1 MDKFQAEQV
10 AEALLSP
17 EVRAREDRLE
27 KKRAAEFAQAEKRKI
42 AWAGLLGFVIGAL
55 IAHYLGTPLVRGGF
69 WGTMLFGLSTTVWVL
84 MRIKKHHANL
94 VPPQS
99 SPTQESDFK

>member
-1 MDKFQAEQV
+1 MDKFQKEESVDSVFPNRISAHDNRTHETNT
-10 AEALLSP
+10 A
-17 EVRAREDRLE
+17 D
-27 KKRAAEFAQAEKRKI
+27 FAQAEKRKI
-42 AWAGLLGFVIGAL
+42 AWAGLLGFVI
-55 IAHYLGTPLVRGGF
+55 GTPLVRGGF

>member
-1 MDKFQAEQV
+1 MDKFQKEESVDSVFPNSISAHDNRSHETNI
-10 AEALLSP
+10 
-17 EVRAREDRLE
+17 
-27 KKRAAEFAQAEKRKI
+27 AEFAQAEKRKI

-99 SPTQESDFK
+99 SSIQDSDFK